1 MTTHLYRQW
10 RRLIAVAVITLHV
23 AGLMALAHLEGQSQ
37 KPAGQVL
44 QISFITRPK
53 PAPAPVIEIPA
64 TTAAPRMRAARAA
77 ATPSTAL
84 TAVSIPASKEEP
96 APLRLSLKNDEWAV
110 VPPAATDH
118 ALTRPVFVD
127 RLPGKAEAIVEGVHL
142 AEEITPQKVVE
153 GIGAFLFGARKVNF
167 CDAARE
173 RLANRTS
180 ARNRLAIEEDLRYI
194 ERDCRP

>member
-1 MTTHLYRQW
+1 MTATPYRHW
-10 RRLIAVAVITLHV
+10 RRLIAVAVIALHV
-23 AGLMALAHLEGQSQ
+23 VGLMALAHLKGPSQ
-37 KPAGQVL
+37 KPSGQVL

-53 PAPAPVIEIPA
+53 PTPASVIEKPA
-64 TTAAPRMRAARAA
+64 ATAAPRMRAARAA

-110 VPPAATDH
+110 PPPAATDN
-118 ALTRPVFVD
+118 ALTRPAFVN

-142 AEEITPQKVVE
+142 SEEITPQKVVE
-153 GIGAFLFGARKVNF
+153 LIGAQLFGARKVNL
-167 CDAARE
+167 CEGARE

-180 ARNRLAIEEDLRYI
+180 ARDRLAIEEDLRYI